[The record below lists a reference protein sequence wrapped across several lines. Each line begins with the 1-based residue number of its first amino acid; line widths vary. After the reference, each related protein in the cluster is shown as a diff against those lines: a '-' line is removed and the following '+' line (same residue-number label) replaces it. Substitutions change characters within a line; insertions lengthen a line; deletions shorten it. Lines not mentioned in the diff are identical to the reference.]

1 MWYMLFGPYADPDYT
16 MPQPDTDVPGFLKP
30 PVDWSSLTVS
40 VNFLEFLNQLIT
52 MITIAA
58 PLLVGARI
66 IQCLINIAHDPDQ
79 EATLKKRI
87 KNAIILLILI
97 ESGSGI
103 FSIVRN
109 YF

>member
-1 MWYMLFGPYADPDYT
+1 MPFFSMFAPYAPGVT
-16 MPQPDTDVPGFLKP
+16 EPTQPDTPSFTP
-30 PVDWSSLTVS
+30 PLVDWSSLATPVS
-40 VNFLEFLNQLIT
+40 FLEYLNQLISML
-52 MITIAA
+52 MIAT

-66 IQCLINIAHDPDQ
+66 VQCLINIAHDPDQ

-103 FSIVRN
+103 FSIVMN